1 VIQYLSRYT
10 QKVRHSESHLWSV
23 NEQNM
28 MFYKSD
34 YCQINEMKT
43 RTLIEVGGVGVV
55 EFVRRYLSLILSKGL
70 WEDGTMVF
78 YLIIVGARNTHAFI
92 NKHTVQHLI
101 KRHYS

>member
-1 VIQYLSRYT
+1 MIQYLSRYT
-10 QKVRHSESHLWSV
+10 QKVRHSETHLRSV

-43 RTLIEVGGVGVV
+43 RTLSGVGGVG
-55 EFVRRYLSLILSKGL
+55 FVRRYLSLILSKGL

-78 YLIIVGARNTHAFI
+78 I
-92 NKHTVQHLI
+92 
-101 KRHYS
+101 